1 MDDLISAQTH
11 GGHFLHTMEK
21 IVEKG
26 EHGEGL
32 DIIHKFIT
40 NPNVKHEYSPES
52 GQRQG
57 SMDQKL
63 TRIRAIRNNRFVVSL
78 AKDLNIL
85 P

>member
-1 MDDLISAQTH
+1 
-11 GGHFLHTMEK
+11 MER

-26 EHGEGL
+26 EHGKGL

-63 TRIRAIRNNRFVVSL
+63 TRNAGSER
-78 AKDLNIL
+78 
-85 P
+85 